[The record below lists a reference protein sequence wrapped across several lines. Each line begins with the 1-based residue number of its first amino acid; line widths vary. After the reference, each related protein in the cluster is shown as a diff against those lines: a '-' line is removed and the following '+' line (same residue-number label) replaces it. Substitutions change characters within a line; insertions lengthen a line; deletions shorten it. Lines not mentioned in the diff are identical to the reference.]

1 MLLSKFRW
9 KKYITLG
16 KNSWAA
22 YLERGDISTTDTSV
36 LLVHGF
42 SGSSVD
48 FVKYSKTLPENY
60 HVVALDLLNHS
71 DSSEVIGRD
80 VLVEDVVQFL
90 KKVKIGEFFLL
101 LIEKYI
107 NSI

>member
-1 MLLSKFRW
+1 MIFVSKFRW
-9 KKYITLG
+9 KKYINLG

-22 YLERGDISTTDTSV
+22 YLERGDITTTDASV

-48 FVKYSKTLPENY
+48 FVGLSKILPKNY
-60 HVVALDLLNHS
+60 HVVAVDLLNHS
-71 DSSEVIGRD
+71 DSSAIIDRD

-90 KKVKIGEFFLL
+90 KKVKIGKF
-101 LIEKYI
+101 
-107 NSI
+107 